1 MSTMK
6 RHSSSLMPGV
16 EVPGNC
22 TTGLRME
29 SPTQVTRVSRWPN
42 PSSTCCA
49 TRSMSAALVA
59 SPVRARAC
67 RPRAC
72 TSSATRLTPAGVR
85 ALTATSAP
93 ASAKARAMPLPM
105 PRPPPTIK
113 TFCPVMSNA
122 GMLIILSLVLCNDHC
137 GGDLTDTMLLVVE
150 ADAVARVRP
159 RWLLCRLDY
168 LAAGDASRRGRTG
181 KPGFGETVDDGLR
194 ARLHEGA
201 AILPHCGELLDV
213 GDLAL
218 QPPAGELHPA
228 HSGAALEAGG
238 KLA

>member
-1 MSTMK
+1 MK
-6 RHSSSLMPGV
+6 CHSSSVMPGV

-67 RPRAC
+67 RPRAR
-72 TSSATRLTPAGVR
+72 TSSATRLTTVEVR

-122 GMLIILSLVLCNDHC
+122 GMLIMLSLGLCKDRC
-137 GGDLTDTMLLVVE
+137 GVNLTDTVLLDE
-150 ADAVARVRP
+150 
-159 RWLLCRLDY
+159 LTG
-168 LAAGDASRRGRTG
+168 GDAPQCGHVVKPDFG
-181 KPGFGETVDDGLR
+181 KTVDDGLR
-194 ARLHEGA
+194 ARLHEGD
-201 AILPHCGELLDV
+201 AILPHCGELLDI
-213 GDLAL
+213 G
-218 QPPAGELHPA
+218 
-228 HSGAALEAGG
+228 
-238 KLA
+238 